1 MTRGG
6 AALPVR
12 MARAGFE
19 QAERSAALLR
29 SLGWSEEALGDLV
42 DQLAAVADPEL
53 ALDVFVV
60 LLEHSPGLE
69 FDLENRARLLAVAG
83 ASRALGDHLIRHPS
97 HVEVLSTSE
106 AIDERPSDSVVRN
119 SLLRAVGAD
128 PAAAQPVAAAHTTD
142 ILDALRIEYRRH
154 LVALAARDLVGGDD
168 GPARLEDVAASL
180 ADLADAA
187 LEAALA
193 IARSEV
199 GPAAEETQLAI
210 IGMGKCGAR
219 ELNYISDVDVIFVAQ
234 APEDDPGLAV
244 ATQLAA
250 AVMRVCSSTTAEGS
264 LWEVDAGLR
273 PEGKAGALV
282 RTLASHLGYYERWAK
297 TWEFQALLKARPSAG
312 DRELGAAYVD
322 AVLPLVW
329 SAADRP
335 GFVED
340 VQAMRRRVESHVP
353 QREADRELK
362 LGPGGLRDVE
372 FCVQLLQL
380 VHGRTDVLL
389 RSPTTL
395 TALESL
401 SLWGYVG
408 RADAATLASAYR
420 FLRTLEHRIQLH
432 RMRRTHVVPEED
444 AELRRLGRSL
454 GMRTDPVVELTET
467 WRRHTREVRRLHEK
481 LFYRPL
487 LNAVARLDAGEARLT
502 PEAARDRLAA
512 LGYADPAGALRHL
525 EALTSGVSRR
535 ATIQR
540 TLLPVML
547 GWFADAPNPDAG
559 LLAFR
564 RISDT
569 MGTTSWY
576 LRLLRDESTAAQRL
590 AWITASSRYTTD
602 LLISAPEA
610 VRLLADDDELV
621 PRSREVLDSEIDA
634 LIARSE
640 PGRVDDAVLSVRA
653 VRRREL
659 VRVSAADLLAEH
671 PLDVGEPLTTVTAA
685 TLRGALAAV
694 IRGWEA
700 EHQRPLPTKFAVIGL
715 GRFGGYELGY
725 GSDADVVFVHDP
737 VAGQDER
744 SATDAA
750 LSVATE
756 LRRTLM
762 VPSPDPALEIDADL
776 RPEGRQGAL
785 VRTVASYAAYYGRWS
800 AVWES
805 QALLRAIPVAG
816 DSVVAEAFMAIID
829 PLRWPEGGIDNS
841 ALLDIRRLKA
851 RMEAERLPRGLDPA
865 RHLKLGR
872 GGLSDVEWVAQ
883 VLTLQHAHATPA
895 LRTTRTLTALSAAVE
910 AGLLDSHDA
919 STLGES
925 WLLATRLRN
934 ALTLVTGKPSD
945 VLPTDS
951 VTLAG
956 IARLLGYP
964 AGSAGDLVELHGKTA
979 RRARTVMERIFYG

>member
-1 MTRGG
+1 
-6 AALPVR
+6 
-12 MARAGFE
+12 
-19 QAERSAALLR
+19 
-29 SLGWSEEALGDLV
+29 
-42 DQLAAVADPEL
+42 
-53 ALDVFVV
+53 VV
-60 LLEHSPGLE
+60 LIAHVPGLE
-69 FDLENRARLLAVAG
+69 SDLDTRARLLAVAG
-83 ASRALGDHLIRHPS
+83 ASRALGDHLVRHPN

-106 AIDERPSDSVVRN
+106 AIDDRPADSVVRA

-128 PAAAQPVAAAHTTD
+128 PAAAQPVASAHTTE
-142 ILDALRIEYRRH
+142 ILDALRVEYRRH
-154 LVALAARDLVGGDD
+154 LVALAARDLVGGED

-199 GPAAEETQLAI
+199 GPAAERTKLAI

-219 ELNYISDVDVIFVAQ
+219 ELNYLSDVDVIFVAE

-250 AVMRVCSSTTAEGS
+250 SVMRACSATTSEGS

-282 RTLASHLGYYERWAK
+282 RTLPSHIGYYERWAK

-353 QREADRELK
+353 QREADRQIK

-420 FLRTLEHRIQLH
+420 FLRTLEHRIQLY
-432 RMRRTHVVPEED
+432 RMRRTHVVPEEE

-454 GMRTDPVVELTET
+454 GMRSDPVAELTET

-502 PEAARDRLAA
+502 PDAARDRLAA

-564 RISDT
+564 RISEA

-610 VRLLADDDELV
+610 VRILADDDELL
-621 PRSREVLDSEIDA
+621 PRSQEALDAEIDA
-634 LIARSE
+634 LVARSD
-640 PGRVDDAVLSVRA
+640 PGRVADAVLSVRA

-659 VRVSAADLLAEH
+659 VRVSAADLVAEV
-671 PLDVGEPLTTVTAA
+671 PLDVGEPLTAVTAA

-694 IRGWEA
+694 IRGWET
-700 EHQRPLPTKFAVIGL
+700 EHQRALPTRFAIIGL

-725 GSDADVVFVHDP
+725 GSDADVIFVHDP

-750 LSVATE
+750 LNVATE

-762 VPSPDPALEIDADL
+762 VPSPDPALEVDADL

-785 VRTVASYAAYYGRWS
+785 VRTVASYAAYYSRWS
-800 AVWES
+800 AMWES
-805 QALLRAIPVAG
+805 QALLRALPVAG

-829 PLRWPEGGIDNS
+829 PLRWPEGGIDNAS
-841 ALLDIRRLKA
+841 LLDIRRLKA

-883 VLTLQHAHATPA
+883 VLTLQHAHSTPA
-895 LRTTRTLTALSAAVE
+895 LRTTRTLTALSVAVE
-910 AGLLDSHDA
+910 ERLLDSNDA
-919 STLGES
+919 NLLSES

-934 ALTLVTGKPSD
+934 ALTLVTGKPTD

-956 IARLLGYP
+956 VARLLGYP
-964 AGSAGDLVELHGKTA
+964 PGSAGDLVELHGKTA